1 MDWFLSYLDDDVSEV
16 DFREATRCFSSFIVF
31 NWHKNCEG
39 INYKTL
45 HLTPNHCGCVFFVH
59 CATCSAVVC
68 AFLEDIESMSFP
80 K

>member
-16 DFREATRCFSSFIVF
+16 DFREATRCFSSSIVF
-31 NWHKNCEG
+31 NWHRNCEG

-45 HLTPNHCGCVFFVH
+45 RLTPNHCGCVFFVH